1 MKLSGVTLFLILLSL
16 FLITSEG
23 RKLQSSPQPVINDPS
38 GPMNKTIEENHRYLL
53 QSGGCWQC
61 WEDEHGPPPK

>member
-1 MKLSGVTLFLILLSL
+1 MCVIYITFFCTCLLF
-16 FLITSEG
+16 T
-23 RKLQSSPQPVINDPS
+23 